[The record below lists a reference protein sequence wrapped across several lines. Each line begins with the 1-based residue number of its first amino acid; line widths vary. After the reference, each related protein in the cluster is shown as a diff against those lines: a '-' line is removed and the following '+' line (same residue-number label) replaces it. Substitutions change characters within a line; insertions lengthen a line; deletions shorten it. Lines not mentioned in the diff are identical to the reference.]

1 MEVLIEK
8 KEYAED
14 ILTHYKTTREH
25 LKDFIKWKFQR
36 DDLEVDKIDY
46 SFIADFEYYIKKR
59 FVSNHITKLRH
70 LFLSVS
76 ALLPDRIQFYI
87 YKVKTK

>member
-36 DDLEVDKIDY
+36 DDLEPEPRY
-46 SFIADFEYYIKKR
+46 A
-59 FVSNHITKLRH
+59 
-70 LFLSVS
+70 
-76 ALLPDRIQFYI
+76 
-87 YKVKTK
+87 